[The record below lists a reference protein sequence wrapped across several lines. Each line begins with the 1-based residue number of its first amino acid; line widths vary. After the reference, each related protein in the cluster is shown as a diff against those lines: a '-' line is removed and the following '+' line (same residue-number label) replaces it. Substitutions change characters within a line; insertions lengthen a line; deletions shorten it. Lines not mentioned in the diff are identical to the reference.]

1 MTGAARSSSARA
13 VKCPVKSVNERNPY
27 RMLYSHTRLP
37 VLNRRKA
44 GMTSDQRGSYV
55 LGDTRV
61 TMGSYKGL
69 LSRKVELI
77 PSNLP
82 SVRIGGCNSPP

>member
-69 LSRKVELI
+69 RNSNVELI
-77 PSNLP
+77 P
-82 SVRIGGCNSPP
+82 

>member
-1 MTGAARSSSARA
+1 
-13 VKCPVKSVNERNPY
+13 
-27 RMLYSHTRLP
+27 
-37 VLNRRKA
+37 
-44 GMTSDQRGSYV
+44 MTSDQRGPYA

-82 SVRIGGCNSPP
+82 PVRIGG